1 MASRDEEE
9 PQIEQST
16 PPHRPPDP
24 GELEPYGGG
33 PPARTTGSGALQS
46 DQIIAVIAALI
57 PGLGQLLLGQTVKG
71 LVLLGVALITCSG
84 MGLFSLA
91 SVVDAYLVAK
101 AQQYREV
108 GEWEFFPDYREAFNM

>member
-1 MASRDEEE
+1 MTSRDEEE
-9 PQIEQST
+9 RQVEQTT

-24 GELEPYGGG
+24 GGLEPYGGG
-33 PPARTTGSGALQS
+33 TPARTSGGGDLQS
-46 DQIIAVIAALI
+46 DQIIAIIAALI

-84 MGLFSLA
+84 LGLFSVA

-101 AQQYREV
+101 AQQNREV